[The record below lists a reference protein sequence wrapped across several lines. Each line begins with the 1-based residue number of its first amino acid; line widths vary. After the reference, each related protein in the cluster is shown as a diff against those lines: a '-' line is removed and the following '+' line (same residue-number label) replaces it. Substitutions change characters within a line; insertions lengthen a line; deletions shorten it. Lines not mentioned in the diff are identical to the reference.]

1 MKRTALLFLFIMLFI
16 RGYSQ
21 TDNWYFSFSMGGS
34 FPMSPFN
41 QTKTDD
47 SSSGYAQKGFSI
59 LLDATYPLSNHW
71 GFKGSVLINTNSL
84 NNDKV
89 GQMLKNR
96 TNSNVLITDPKYY
109 SFTTNDWMQN
119 AFLFGPVFTVNLG
132 RFYWDLQLLGGLNLT
147 YLPQQKL
154 LYNAYNNDQTNPQRW
169 YYQDKNTTSTDLAW
183 GILGGT
189 AFRFPI
195 SEHLNLKLG
204 VDYYLSSAR
213 IKYEQT
219 RVSQQA
225 DAVVTETLGS
235 GTNTIQIR
243 MITGTIGF
251 VYYLN

>member
-1 MKRTALLFLFIMLFI
+1 
-16 RGYSQ
+16 
-21 TDNWYFSFSMGGS
+21 
-34 FPMSPFN
+34 MSPFN
-41 QTKTDD
+41 QSKIDD

-59 LLDATYPLSNHW
+59 LLDATYPVSNHW
-71 GFKGSVLINTNSL
+71 GFKGMALINTNSL
-84 NNDKV
+84 TNDNL
-89 GQMLKNR
+89 GQMLQNR
-96 TNSNVLITDPKYY
+96 TNPNVLVSDPTKF

-119 AFLFGPVFTVNLG
+119 AFLFGPVYTVNLG
-132 RFYWDLQLLGGLNLT
+132 RFYWDFQLLGGLNLT

-154 LYNAYNNDQTNPQRW
+154 LYNPYDKDPTNPNRW
-169 YYQDKNTTSTDLAW
+169 FYQDKNTTATDLSW

-204 VDYYLSSAR
+204 MGYYLTSAR

-219 RVSQQA
+219 RIVQQA
-225 DAVVTETLGS
+225 DIVLTQLLGTGNNLMS
-235 GTNTIQIR
+235 IK